1 MAITTRKGDK
11 GFTYLYWGGKVSKD
25 NIRVEACG
33 TLDELCSFL
42 GLAKSLISEKRN
54 KKLIESIQKDLFVI
68 GAEIATKAPFL
79 GKLEKRI
86 CNADVQRLDKV
97 LSSLEKTRTFDEC
110 CFYLPGNVI
119 SSSLDI
125 ARTVC
130 RRAERRIV
138 TMKQK
143 GLLLNK
149 SVAIYLNR
157 LSDLLYLLVRS
168 YEKKHVRLT
177 LT

>member
-1 MAITTRKGDK
+1 MAITTKKGDK

-25 NIRVEACG
+25 NIRVEAYG

-42 GLAKSLISEKRN
+42 GLAKSLIGEKRN

-68 GAEIATKAPFL
+68 GAELATKAQFL

-86 CNADVQRLDKV
+86 SSADVKKLDKI
-97 LSSLEKTRTFDEC
+97 LSFLEKTRTFTEC

-138 TMKQK
+138 AMKEK
-143 GLLLNK
+143 GLLLNN
-149 SVAIYLNR
+149 SAVIYLNR
-157 LSDLLYLLVRS
+157 LSDLLYLLARAN
-168 YEKKHVRLT
+168 EKKHVKLA
-177 LT
+177 LK